1 MLIEVQCPNGH
12 RFQVNEKHAGRIGAC
27 PRCSAPVT
35 VPRPRQADGGLGGP
49 GAFQH
54 APGESV
60 PQAPRHDRAKAASD
74 SSPPVPSVVSGKEK
88 LCVACGKVVSQ
99 SFSVCTRCGTPLSVY
114 RHLDL
119 RKDGTA
125 VVVQFRKHQIVDP
138 LTVNEVAEELCSV
151 ADRAQHCDLVLDLSK
166 MVGLSSLMLGKLVML
181 QGKMEKTGRSLKLR
195 NVGAEIREVLAV
207 TKLDQILHVE
217 DGAEDAPEE
226 FA

>member
-12 RFQVNEKHAGRIGAC
+12 RLQVNEKHAGKIGAC
-27 PRCSAPVT
+27 PRCSAPVK
-35 VPRPRQADGGLGGP
+35 VPLPSQADGGLGGP
-49 GAFQH
+49 EASQH
-54 APGESV
+54 ASDKSV
-60 PQAPRHDRAKAASD
+60 PQAPRRDRAKAASD
-74 SSPPVPSVVSGKEK
+74 SSSPAPSVVSGKEK

-99 SFSVCTRCGTPLSVY
+99 SFSVCTRCGTPLCVY

-119 RKDGTA
+119 RKDGTV
-125 VVVQFRKHQIVDP
+125 VVVQFRRHQIVDP
-138 LTVNEVAEELCSV
+138 LTVNEVAEELCGV

-181 QGKMEKTGRSLKLR
+181 QGKMKKTGRSLTLR
-195 NVGAEIREVLAV
+195 NVGSEIREVLAI

-217 DGAEDAPEE
+217 DGETDAPEA